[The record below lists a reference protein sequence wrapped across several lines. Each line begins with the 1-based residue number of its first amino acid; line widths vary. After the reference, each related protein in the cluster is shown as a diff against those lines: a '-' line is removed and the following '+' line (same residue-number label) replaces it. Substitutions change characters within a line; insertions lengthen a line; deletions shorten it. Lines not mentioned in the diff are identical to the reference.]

1 MSETL
6 DKTQKTFQGLGVT
19 RPEQVLQLFSELRS
33 LFDASAL
40 AAASTKNVGR
50 LPELQSAWN
59 NDSSGV
65 IRRIHAN
72 WVTLAPPNLRGTT
85 ERAMKHLSAHVGVG
99 VKAVQTLQQLG
110 VHDNSQV
117 VSLFSLLRDTFDQDI
132 QLDIDEIDVE
142 ITRINW
148 LGRKTGILAWAR
160 DHWMKSAPDELR
172 REVGRCFNEIKAHIE
187 QAINDKRASARPAIL
202 AAPLYQDQSEYR
214 PAIRPTYAQTS
225 GNVLVDVS
233 NEQAILPPD
242 PTLIPEDLSLPGV
255 IRPIGSHHL
264 IRQVFQE
271 IENIF
276 VSIGFSVVEGP
287 EIETPYYNFE
297 ALNIP
302 EFHPV
307 RDDMDT
313 FYLELPKGAPTPLLL
328 RTHTSPMQ
336 IRTMEK
342 QKPPVRVIVP
352 GKVYRRDNPD
362 ATHSF
367 AFHQIEGLAVD
378 SDITFCDFTGTI
390 EYFVK
395 QFFGPSVKTRFRP
408 SYFPFTEPSVEFDV
422 SCPFCGGTGTAAGG
436 GTCSK
441 CKGAAWIELFGAGM
455 VDPAVYGFV
464 NYDAKKV
471 SGFAFGI
478 GIDRLAMLKYGIDDI
493 QVFFQNDVRFL
504 RQFP

>member
-1 MSETL
+1 MTDIL
-6 DKTQKTFQGLGVT
+6 DKTKLSFADLGVST
-19 RPEQVLQLFSELRS
+19 EPEIERLFKQL
-33 LFDASAL
+33 
-40 AAASTKNVGR
+40 
-50 LPELQSAWN
+50 
-59 NDSSGV
+59 
-65 IRRIHAN
+65 
-72 WVTLAPPNLRGTT
+72 
-85 ERAMKHLSAHVGVG
+85 
-99 VKAVQTLQQLG
+99 
-110 VHDNSQV
+110 
-117 VSLFSLLRDTFDQDI
+117 
-132 QLDIDEIDVE
+132 LDIAETELKGILSDPERE
-142 ITRINW
+142 EFRIRW
-148 LGRKTGILAWAR
+148 LGRNDSVHSRIKRNWLEV
-160 DHWMKSAPDELR
+160 APK
-172 REVGRCFNEIKAHIE
+172 EI
-187 QAINDKRASARPAIL
+187 RPALGKNFNSFSKRVETAFAYIRF
-202 AAPLYQDQSEYR
+202 AAD
-214 PAIRPTYAQTS
+214 
-225 GNVLVDVS
+225 VLGADS
-233 NEQAILPPD
+233 
-242 PTLIPEDLSLPGV
+242 PEDLSLPGV
-255 IRPIGSHHL
+255 RRPIGSHHL

-271 IENIF
+271 IEDIF

-313 FYLELPKGAPTPLLL
+313 FYLELPKGAATPLLL

-378 SDITFCDFTGTI
+378 TDITFCDFTGTI

-422 SCPFCGGTGTAAGG
+422 SCPFCEGTGTAAGG

-504 RQFP
+504 KQFP

>member
-1 MSETL
+1 MSPSDNKPERTL
-6 DKTQKTFQGLGVT
+6 ADLDVTQ
-19 RPEQVLQLFSELRS
+19 PDQVLSLFTELRAHFDGQFQAVHDQS
-33 LFDASAL
+33 EWKLFRDQWL
-40 AAASTKNVGR
+40 ARK
-50 LPELQSAWN
+50 
-59 NDSSGV
+59 SGV
-65 IRRIHAN
+65 LTLITDN
-72 WVTLAPPNLRGTT
+72 WLKPATPALKRVVGASLNELR
-85 ERAMKHLSAHVGVG
+85 AHVETQIAARRA
-99 VKAVQTLQQLG
+99 AVEAG
-110 VHDNSQV
+110 SNDAA
-117 VSLFSLLRDTFDQDI
+117 LLRDR
-132 QLDIDEIDVE
+132 V
-142 ITRINW
+142 
-148 LGRKTGILAWAR
+148 
-160 DHWMKSAPDELR
+160 
-172 REVGRCFNEIKAHIE
+172 
-187 QAINDKRASARPAIL
+187 
-202 AAPLYQDQSEYR
+202 
-214 PAIRPTYAQTS
+214 
-225 GNVLVDVS
+225 
-233 NEQAILPPD
+233 
-242 PTLIPEDLSLPGV
+242 DLSLPGV
-255 IRPIGSHHL
+255 IRPLGSPHL

-271 IENIF
+271 IEDIF
-276 VSIGFSVVEGP
+276 FSIGFSVVEGP

-313 FYLELPKGAPTPLLL
+313 FYLELPKGATTPLLL

-422 SCPFCGGTGTAAGG
+422 SCPFCGGTGTAAVGG
-436 GTCSK
+436 ACSK

-464 NYDAKKV
+464 NYDPKKV

>member
-1 MSETL
+1 MLRPISAKSNDSMSSS
-6 DKTQKTFQGLGVT
+6 DNKTTNRLASLGVT
-19 RPEQVLQLFSELRS
+19 QPEQVPPLFAELRS
-33 LFDASAL
+33 RFDRET
-40 AAASTKNVGR
+40 AA
-50 LPELQSAWN
+50 
-59 NDSSGV
+59 
-65 IRRIHAN
+65 
-72 WVTLAPPNLRGTT
+72 
-85 ERAMKHLSAHVGVG
+85 
-99 VKAVQTLQQLG
+99 
-110 VHDNSQV
+110 VHDESSWKQ
-117 VSLFSLLRDTFDQDI
+117 FRDA
-132 QLDIDEIDVE
+132 
-142 ITRINW
+142 W
-148 LGRKTGILAWAR
+148 LGRKSGVLTQITDNWLKPATPELKRAVGAA
-160 DHWMKSAPDELR
+160 MNELR
-172 REVGRCFNEIKAHIE
+172 AHVESKIE
-187 QAINDKRASARPAIL
+187 ERRAAIESGAEDAAL
-202 AAPLYQDQSEYR
+202 AHER
-214 PAIRPTYAQTS
+214 
-225 GNVLVDVS
+225 VDV
-233 NEQAILPPD
+233 
-242 PTLIPEDLSLPGV
+242 SLPGV

-264 IRQVFQE
+264 IRQVFE
-271 IENIF
+271 DVEDIF
-276 VSIGFSVVEGP
+276 FSIGFSVVEGP

-313 FYLELPKGAPTPLLL
+313 FYLELPPSSDKKAAPTPLLL

-367 AFHQIEGLAVD
+367 IFHQVEGLAVD
-378 SDITFCDFTGTI
+378 TDITFCDFTRTI
-390 EYFVK
+390 DYFVK

-422 SCPFCGGTGTAAGG
+422 SCIFCGGSGAAASG

-441 CKGAAWIELFGAGM
+441 CKGSGWIELFGAGM

-464 NYDAKKV
+464 KYDARKV
-471 SGFAFGI
+471 SGFAFGM

-504 RQFP
+504 KQFP

>member
-1 MSETL
+1 MPPTEL
-6 DKTQKTFQGLGVT
+6 GLEK
-19 RPEQVLQLFSELRS
+19 P
-33 LFDASAL
+33 L
-40 AAASTKNVGR
+40 AALGITQAEQIPARFAALRAHFEGQFQTIHHESDWKIFR
-50 LPELQSAWN
+50 
-59 NDSSGV
+59 DS
-65 IRRIHAN
+65 
-72 WVTLAPPNLRGTT
+72 
-85 ERAMKHLSAHVGVG
+85 
-99 VKAVQTLQQLG
+99 
-110 VHDNSQV
+110 
-117 VSLFSLLRDTFDQDI
+117 
-132 QLDIDEIDVE
+132 
-142 ITRINW
+142 W
-148 LGRKTGILAWAR
+148 LGRKSGLLAQITANWLKPASPELKR
-160 DHWMKSAPDELR
+160 AVGAGLNELR
-172 REVGRCFNEIKAHIE
+172 AHVESQIE
-187 QAINDKRASARPAIL
+187 SRRVAIESGA
-202 AAPLYQDQSEYR
+202 DQSALAHEH
-214 PAIRPTYAQTS
+214 
-225 GNVLVDVS
+225 V
-233 NEQAILPPD
+233 
-242 PTLIPEDLSLPGV
+242 DLSLPGV
-255 IRPIGSHHL
+255 TRPIGSHHL

-271 IENIF
+271 IEDIF

-313 FYLELPKGAPTPLLL
+313 FYLDLPKGAPTPLLL

-367 AFHQIEGLAVD
+367 IFHQVEGLAVD

-395 QFFGPSVKTRFRP
+395 QFFGPGVKTRFRP

-422 SCPFCGGTGTAAGG
+422 SCIFCGGSGTAAGG

-441 CKGAAWIELFGAGM
+441 CKGAGWIELFGAGM

-464 NYDAKKV
+464 KYDPKKV
-471 SGFAFGI
+471 SGFAFGM
-478 GIDRLAMLKYGIDDI
+478 GIDRLAMLKYQIDDI

>member
-1 MSETL
+1 MTSPN
-6 DKTQKTFQGLGVT
+6 DKTGVPLVHLGVT
-19 RPEQVLQLFSELRS
+19 RPEELTALFEGLRGS
-33 LFDASAL
+33 FDDDCACAHD
-40 AAASTKNVGR
+40 
-50 LPELQSAWN
+50 ESAW
-59 NDSSGV
+59 
-65 IRRIHAN
+65 
-72 WVTLAPPNLRGTT
+72 
-85 ERAMKHLSAHVGVG
+85 K
-99 VKAVQTLQQLG
+99 
-110 VHDNSQV
+110 
-117 VSLFSLLRDTFDQDI
+117 LFRDH
-132 QLDIDEIDVE
+132 
-142 ITRINW
+142 W
-148 LGRKTGILAWAR
+148 LGRKSGVLTKITDNWLKPATPELKRAVGQHLN
-160 DHWMKSAPDELR
+160 ELR
-172 REVGRCFNEIKAHIE
+172 AHVEFHIE
-187 QAINDKRASARPAIL
+187 ARRTAIESGAEEAALAR
-202 AAPLYQDQSEYR
+202 ER
-214 PAIRPTYAQTS
+214 
-225 GNVLVDVS
+225 V
-233 NEQAILPPD
+233 
-242 PTLIPEDLSLPGV
+242 DLSLPGV
-255 IRPIGSHHL
+255 IHPIGSHHL
-264 IRQVFQE
+264 IRQVLQE
-271 IENIF
+271 LEDIF
-276 VSIGFSVVEGP
+276 FSIGFSIVEGP

-313 FYLELPKGAPTPLLL
+313 FYIDLPKGAPTPLLL

-367 AFHQIEGLAVD
+367 MFHQVEGLAVD
-378 SDITFCDFTGTI
+378 TDITFCDFTGTI

-395 QFFGPSVKTRFRP
+395 QFFGAGVKTRFRP

-422 SCPFCGGTGTAAGG
+422 SCIFCGGSGTAAGG

-441 CKGAAWIELFGAGM
+441 CKGAGWIELFGAGM

-471 SGFAFGI
+471 SGFAFGM

>member
-1 MSETL
+1 
-6 DKTQKTFQGLGVT
+6 
-19 RPEQVLQLFSELRS
+19 
-33 LFDASAL
+33 
-40 AAASTKNVGR
+40 
-50 LPELQSAWN
+50 
-59 NDSSGV
+59 
-65 IRRIHAN
+65 
-72 WVTLAPPNLRGTT
+72 
-85 ERAMKHLSAHVGVG
+85 
-99 VKAVQTLQQLG
+99 
-110 VHDNSQV
+110 
-117 VSLFSLLRDTFDQDI
+117 
-132 QLDIDEIDVE
+132 
-142 ITRINW
+142 
-148 LGRKTGILAWAR
+148 
-160 DHWMKSAPDELR
+160 
-172 REVGRCFNEIKAHIE
+172 
-187 QAINDKRASARPAIL
+187 
-202 AAPLYQDQSEYR
+202 
-214 PAIRPTYAQTS
+214 
-225 GNVLVDVS
+225 
-233 NEQAILPPD
+233 
-242 PTLIPEDLSLPGV
+242 
-255 IRPIGSHHL
+255 L
-264 IRQVFQE
+264 IRQVLQE
-271 IENIF
+271 IEDIF
-276 VSIGFSVVEGP
+276 FSIGFSVVEGP

-313 FYLELPKGAPTPLLL
+313 FYLELPPSPDKKTAPTPLLL

-378 SDITFCDFTGTI
+378 TDITFCDFTGTI

-422 SCPFCGGTGTAAGG
+422 SCPFCGGTGAAAGG

-478 GIDRLAMLKYGIDDI
+478 GIDRLAMLRYGIDDI

>member
-1 MSETL
+1 MTANEN
-6 DKTQKTFQGLGVT
+6 KTALPLVHLGIT
-19 RPEQVLQLFSELRS
+19 RPEELAALFADLRGRFDVECACAHDESAWKLFRDRWLARKSGVLTQITDNWLKPATPELKRAVGAS
-33 LFDASAL
+33 LNEFRAHVESQIEARRMAIESGAEEAAL
-40 AAASTKNVGR
+40 AK
-50 LPELQSAWN
+50 
-59 NDSSGV
+59 
-65 IRRIHAN
+65 
-72 WVTLAPPNLRGTT
+72 
-85 ERAMKHLSAHVGVG
+85 ERV
-99 VKAVQTLQQLG
+99 
-110 VHDNSQV
+110 
-117 VSLFSLLRDTFDQDI
+117 
-132 QLDIDEIDVE
+132 
-142 ITRINW
+142 
-148 LGRKTGILAWAR
+148 
-160 DHWMKSAPDELR
+160 
-172 REVGRCFNEIKAHIE
+172 
-187 QAINDKRASARPAIL
+187 
-202 AAPLYQDQSEYR
+202 
-214 PAIRPTYAQTS
+214 
-225 GNVLVDVS
+225 
-233 NEQAILPPD
+233 
-242 PTLIPEDLSLPGV
+242 DLSLPGV

-271 IENIF
+271 IEDIF
-276 VSIGFSVVEGP
+276 FSIGFSVVEGP

-313 FYLELPKGAPTPLLL
+313 FYIDLPKGAPTPLLL

-367 AFHQIEGLAVD
+367 MFHQVEGLAVD
-378 SDITFCDFTGTI
+378 TDITFCDFTGTI

-422 SCPFCGGTGTAAGG
+422 SCPFCGGTGASNGG
-436 GTCSK
+436 ACSK